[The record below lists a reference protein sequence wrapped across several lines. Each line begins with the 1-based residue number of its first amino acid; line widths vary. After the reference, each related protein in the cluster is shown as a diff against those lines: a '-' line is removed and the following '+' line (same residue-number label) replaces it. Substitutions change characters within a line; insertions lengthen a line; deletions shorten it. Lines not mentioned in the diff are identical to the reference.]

1 MKPSSH
7 SSPVESQ
14 LGAASS
20 DLLTFPRAGSLVCME
35 QSDAHL
41 RDVQRLFLQHSNR
54 LRGFILGLLP
64 DRTLAEDVL
73 QEVFL
78 IVTAKAAEFHSGTDF
93 LAWVRAIAR
102 LKVREHRQ
110 RRFPVAGQLTDEAW
124 DMLAESAHEMDD
136 VWDAR
141 REALQRCLSELAPR
155 AREVVQLR
163 YSAER
168 LSLEE
173 VAVRMSWTV
182 GSVKVALSRAKDVL
196 WGCVQRRMAVAEG
209 TTE

>member
-1 MKPSSH
+1 MEPDNSH
-7 SSPVESQ
+7 
-14 LGAASS
+14 
-20 DLLTFPRAGSLVCME
+20 VCE
-35 QSDAHL
+35 
-41 RDVQRLFLQHSNR
+41 VQRLFLQQANR

-64 DRTLAEDVL
+64 DRSLAEDVL

-78 IVTAKAAEFHSGTDF
+78 IVTAKASEFQSGTDF

-102 LKVREHRQ
+102 RKVLELRQ
-110 RRFPVAGQLTDEAW
+110 RRFPTAGQLTDEAW
-124 DMLAESAHEMDD
+124 DMLAESAHKVDD
-136 VWDAR
+136 AWAAR
-141 REALQRCLSELAPR
+141 REALQRCLGELAPR

-163 YSAER
+163 YSTER

-173 VAVRMSWTV
+173 VAKRMSWTV

-196 WGCVQRRMAVAEG
+196 WDCVQRRMAVAEV